1 MLTVKLIV
9 LGTLKEKYW
18 RDAVAEYEKRLGA
31 FCRLQIVELKEERL
45 SDDPSEGEIRQALE
59 REATR
64 ILEQIS
70 PRAYPIALCVEGKQ
84 VSSEELARKLG
95 EISEG
100 ASEICLVIGSSHGL
114 SETVKRTCRMR
125 LSVSELTFPHQLMRV
140 ILLEA
145 VYRGFNILKGTK
157 YHK

>member
-1 MLTVKLIV
+1 MLSVKLIT

-18 RDAVAEYEKRLGA
+18 RDAVAEYKKRLGA
-31 FCRLQIVELKEERL
+31 FCKLHIVELKEERIG
-45 SDDPSEGEIRQALE
+45 DNPSEGEIRQALE
-59 REATR
+59 KEAVR

-84 VSSEELARKLG
+84 LSSEELADKLG
-95 EISEG
+95 EIAENS
-100 ASEICLVIGSSHGL
+100 SEICLIIGSSHGL
-114 SETVKRTCRMR
+114 SDTVKNACRLR
-125 LSVSELTFPHQLMRV
+125 LSVSKLTFPHQLMRV
-140 ILLEA
+140 LLLEA

>member
-1 MLTVKLIV
+1 MLSVKLIV

-45 SDDPSEGEIRQALE
+45 GDDPTEGAIRQALE
-59 REATR
+59 READR
-64 ILEQIS
+64 ILEQIG
-70 PRAYPIALCVEGKQ
+70 PRAYPIALCVEGGQ
-84 VSSEELARKLG
+84 IDSEELAEKLAQIA
-95 EISEG
+95 ESTSEV
-100 ASEICLVIGSSHGL
+100 CLIIGSSHGL
-114 SETVKRTCRMR
+114 SERVKKACRMR
-125 LSVSELTFPHQLMRV
+125 LSVSKLTFPHQLMRV

-145 VYRGFNILKGTK
+145 IYRGFHIQRGTR